1 MTSRSDARSSPFS
14 LPSMRVGV
22 ANESFPVTSASG
34 PSDTRTSFQAPLPS
48 IGFVSVTFAPSPA
61 RRPERHGMPPR
72 GHRDP
77 PPAQGSSFGRDPPR
91 ADSAGET
98 YTPRAAARDSG
109 RPRPAPFDVDPSV
122 AADPEP
128 APRREGREYRDDGRS
143 CKSRRA
149 TRARRSFRGT

>member
-34 PSDTRTSFQAPLPS
+34 PSDTRTSFQAPLAS
-48 IGFVSVTFAPSPA
+48 VGFVSVTFTPSPA
-61 RRPERHGMPPR
+61 RRPGRHGRPPR
-72 GHRDP
+72 GRRDP
-77 PPAQGSSFGRDPPR
+77 PPAQGASFGRPPPR
-91 ADSAGET
+91 EDSAGGT
-98 YTPRAAARDSG
+98 YTPRAAARGSG
-109 RPRPAPFDVDPSV
+109 RPHPAPFDPSV

-149 TRARRSFRGT
+149 TRARRSFPGT